1 MNELFGFGMYGS
13 YPAVPGGI
21 PKYADDL
28 SIEATEIAIVKPLV
42 CETRAEGEM
51 FNEGYCEAAK
61 IMAWIEEES
70 R

>member
-13 YPAVPGGI
+13 YPAAPGDI
-21 PKYADDL
+21 PKYVDDL
-28 SIEATEIAIVKPLV
+28 SIEATEIAIAKHLV
-42 CETRAEGEM
+42 CETRVDGEM

-61 IMAWIEEES
+61 IMYWIEEES